1 MCRTEGA
8 SQLKEVNLNHCH
20 FNWEAPSTRIVA
32 FEIVVSDTV
41 QSNLTSLDT
50 H

>member
-20 FNWEAPSTRIVA
+20 FNWEAPLTRIMA
-32 FEIVVSDTV
+32 FEIVSDSV
-41 QSNLTSLDT
+41 QSNLTLLNT
-50 H
+50 Y